1 MQWGLGQYSS
11 KVHPVNKQ
19 MDWLVIENNF
29 LLLTKFCF
37 FFSLKNTTADC
48 FDLHG
53 DQANRTNHHQNKKS
67 TLLDNIFMIYTVSSE
82 NRDRCSP
89 CPNAFSFSTNS
100 LMFWLQILDI
110 HMCVKRERLDLCCSS
125 CVWLQ
130 CGNIQLG
137 AKSTNMPNGYLWM
150 VIKLSHSPK
159 TLTLNF
165 KV

>member
-1 MQWGLGQYSS
+1 MLKRQETLMQWGLGQYSS

-29 LLLTKFCF
+29 LLLTKFF

-48 FDLHG
+48 FDLHS

-89 CPNAFSFSTNS
+89 CSNAFSFSTNCAWIYICVS
-100 LMFWLQILDI
+100 KGNGWIYAVPAVCGYNVVTSSSERSPQTCRMATCGWL
-110 HMCVKRERLDLCCSS
+110 
-125 CVWLQ
+125 
-130 CGNIQLG
+130 
-137 AKSTNMPNGYLWM
+137 
-150 VIKLSHSPK
+150 
-159 TLTLNF
+159 
-165 KV
+165 